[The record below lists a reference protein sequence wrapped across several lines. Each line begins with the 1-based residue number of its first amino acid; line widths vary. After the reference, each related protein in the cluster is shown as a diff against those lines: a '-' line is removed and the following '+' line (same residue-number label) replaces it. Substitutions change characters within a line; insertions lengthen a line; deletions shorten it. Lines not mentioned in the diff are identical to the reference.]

1 MKEFDLNN
9 NSNHTGE
16 SVNQAPAPATT
27 ENPTP
32 APDSTTPAPD
42 STTPAASE
50 VPAAPTSIPAA
61 EDILSET
68 GLPAGYLAEGYCKI
82 AGKTRYIDP
91 DLIGARA
98 QEIAEVLAE
107 GGLKPSGF
115 NPILRELKKANKK
128 NLPVEVKKG
137 ALAGAVVK
145 AKLLAQ
151 KKRAPRLLV
160 ALLEQNLEAVQ
171 DTTDYGSAYQHLE
184 AVGVYLTEYQK

>member
-9 NSNHTGE
+9 NSNRTGE
-16 SVNQAPAPATT
+16 PVNQAPAPATT
-27 ENPTP
+27 ENP
-32 APDSTTPAPD
+32 TPAPD

-91 DLIGARA
+91 DFIGARA
-98 QEIAEVLAE
+98 QEIAEALAE

-137 ALAGAVVK
+137 ALAGAIIK
-145 AKLLAQ
+145 AKLLVQ

>member
-1 MKEFDLNN
+1 MEKQFIDLNKQTPPATDT
-9 NSNHTGE
+9 STP
-16 SVNQAPAPATT
+16 PAP
-27 ENPTP
+27 
-32 APDSTTPAPD
+32 STTD
-42 STTPAASE
+42 NTTST
-50 VPAAPTSIPAA
+50 PAA

-98 QEIAEVLAE
+98 QEIAEALTE

-137 ALAGAVVK
+137 ALAGAIIK
-145 AKLLAQ
+145 AKLLVQ